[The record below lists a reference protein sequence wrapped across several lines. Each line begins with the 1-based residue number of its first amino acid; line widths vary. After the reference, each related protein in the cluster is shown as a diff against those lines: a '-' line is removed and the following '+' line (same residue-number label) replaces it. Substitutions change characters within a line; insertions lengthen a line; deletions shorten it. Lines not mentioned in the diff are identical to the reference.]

1 MKLTAILLASLFAFA
16 VQANQPEAATADAKP
31 AHAKA
36 HKAKKVKKGAKEEK
50 APEMAPAAVPAA
62 TPAPATPEAKH

>member
-16 VQANQPEAATADAKP
+16 VQANEPAAATADAKP

-36 HKAKKVKKGAKEEK
+36 AKHKKVKKGAEK
-50 APEMAPAAVPAA
+50 APEMAPAAAPAA